1 MHHLV
6 GVFLDKGSL
15 PDDVREVLGGHEARL
30 EVAVQD
36 VEALMLLSPEI
47 VTEIN
52 CHFYPV
58 PSVFVLLSI
67 ILMNST
73 QRTS

>member
-1 MHHLV
+1 MVHLV
-6 GVFLDKGSL
+6 GVFLDKGGLSN
-15 PDDVREVLGGHEARL
+15 DVREVLGGHEARL

-52 CHFYPV
+52 RHFYPV
-58 PSVFVLLSI
+58 PLIFVSLS
-67 ILMNST
+67 ILMNSA

>member
-1 MHHLV
+1 MVHLV
-6 GVFLDKGSL
+6 GVFLDKGGLSYN
-15 PDDVREVLGGHEARL
+15 VREVLGGHEARL

-52 CHFYPV
+52 RHFYPV
-58 PSVFVLLSI
+58 LSVFDSLS
-67 ILMNST
+67 ILMNSA

>member
-1 MHHLV
+1 MVHLV
-6 GVFLDKGSL
+6 GVLLDKGGLSYN
-15 PDDVREVLGGHEARL
+15 VREVLGGHEARL

-52 CHFYPV
+52 RHFYPV
-58 PSVFVLLSI
+58 LFDSLS
-67 ILMNST
+67 ILMNSA